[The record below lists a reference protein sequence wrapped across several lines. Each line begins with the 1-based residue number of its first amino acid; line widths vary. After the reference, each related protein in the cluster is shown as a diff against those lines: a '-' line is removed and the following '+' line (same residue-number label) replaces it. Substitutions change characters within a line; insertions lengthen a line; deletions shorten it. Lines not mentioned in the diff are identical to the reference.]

1 VNMLPLYFAVCLSVA
16 GLGAVIPLLPFYATH
31 FGAGADTAPLVFSIF
46 SGAGL
51 LAAPAWGRLSDH
63 IGRKPVLLASV
74 AITILSYLWLAN
86 AQSLWEVFA
95 SRALAGAAAGWL
107 AAAQA
112 FVADST
118 PKADRAK
125 GLGFLGAAIGLGF
138 VIGPSMGGYA
148 VGGEDPNYMLP
159 SIFAGTFA
167 TLSLLTTA
175 IFVKEP
181 ARRESRSRPMFGF
194 GLLANRLILRLFA
207 IHLGVYLVF
216 TALEGT
222 FPLWCEAA
230 LNLGPRD
237 VAWYMTFIGVV
248 LVIVQGGLVG
258 RMTKRYGEAR
268 LLCVGIALIGL
279 GLFGMAFTT
288 DAWWALLPLGAISVG
303 FGFHNPA
310 AQSLI
315 SRASPIDLQGGA
327 LGGAQSI
334 ASLGRI
340 FGPAWGGAVF
350 VSMGYDWPYLIGAIF
365 LIPILG
371 LTLPL
376 LRRADA

>member
-1 VNMLPLYFAVCLSVA
+1 MFPLYLAICLSVA

-51 LAAPAWGRLSDH
+51 FAAPLWGRVSDH
-63 IGRKPVLLASV
+63 IGRKPVLLISLGV
-74 AITILSYLWLAN
+74 TVLSYLWLAN

-95 SRALAGAAAGWL
+95 SRAMAGAAAGWL

-118 PKADRAK
+118 PEADRAK

-148 VGGEDPNYMLP
+148 VGGETPNYALP
-159 SIFAGTFA
+159 SIIAGTFA
-167 TLSLLTTA
+167 TLGFLTTLF
-175 IFVKEP
+175 FVKEP
-181 ARRESRSRPMFGF
+181 EKRESRSRAVFGF
-194 GLLANRLILRLFA
+194 GILANKLIVRLFA
-207 IHLGVYLVF
+207 IHLGVYLTF

-222 FPLWCEAA
+222 FPLWVEAA
-230 LNLGPRD
+230 LDLGPRD
-237 VAWYMTFIGVV
+237 VAWYMTFIGVI

-258 RMTKRYGEAR
+258 RMTKRYGESR
-268 LLCVGIALIGL
+268 LLLVGVGSIGAGLIGL
-279 GLFGMAFTT
+279 SFTT
-288 DAWWALLPLGAISVG
+288 DPWLALLPLGAISVG

-315 SRASPIDLQGGA
+315 SRASPVDLQGGA
-327 LGGAQSI
+327 LGSAQSV

-350 VSMGYDWPYLIGAIF
+350 VSMGYDWPF
-365 LIPILG
+365 LIAG
-371 LTLPL
+371 LALIPVLYLTASLS
-376 LRRADA
+376 RYVKS